1 MSLYDLHNI
10 KNLQMETVL
19 NIASKNDQKP
29 LSNVEKTSWVFITC
43 FGTRKVMLF
52 KRAALRSESE
62 SMIPNLCRPTSI
74 QCLLC

>member
-1 MSLYDLHNI
+1 MFNDMNNI
-10 KNLQMETVL
+10 NNLQMETVL

-29 LSNVEKTSWVFITC
+29 LSNIEKTSWVFITY